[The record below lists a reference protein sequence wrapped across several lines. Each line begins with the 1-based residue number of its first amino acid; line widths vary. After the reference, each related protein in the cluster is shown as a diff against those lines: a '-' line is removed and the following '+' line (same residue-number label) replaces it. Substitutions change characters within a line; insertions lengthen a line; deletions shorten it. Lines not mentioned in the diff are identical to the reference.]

1 MEMKRENILV
11 MIPAEEWD
19 SLKAV
24 QIKILDCLD
33 QINTERPPVKPNF
46 LGYLTAIEFMNAVH
60 IRRSKFDQLVAG
72 NKIKTIKKKRKIYVP
87 ASEVERYFSD
97 SSIL

>member
-1 MEMKRENILV
+1 MKRETILV

-24 QIKILDCLD
+24 QMKILDRLD
-33 QINTERPPVKPNF
+33 QINVERPPVKPVF
-46 LGYLTAIEFMNAVH
+46 PGYLTAIEFMNAVH

-72 NKIKTIKKKRKIYVP
+72 SKIKTVKKKRKIYVP
-87 ASEVERYFSD
+87 VAEVERFFID
-97 SSIL
+97 PSIQ

>member
-11 MIPAEEWD
+11 MITAEEWD

-24 QIKILDCLD
+24 QTKILDRLD
-33 QINTERPPVKPNF
+33 QINTERPPLKPNF
-46 LGYLTAIEFMNAVH
+46 PGYLTAIEFMNAVH

-87 ASEVERYFSD
+87 DSEVERFFND
-97 SSIL
+97 PLIQ

>member
-1 MEMKRENILV
+1 MEMKRETILV
-11 MIPAEEWD
+11 MIPVEEWD

-24 QIKILDCLD
+24 QMKILDRLD
-33 QINTERPPVKPNF
+33 QINVERPPVKPV
-46 LGYLTAIEFMNAVH
+46 LPGYLTAIEFMNAVH
-60 IRRSKFDQLVAG
+60 IRRSKFDQLVTG

-87 ASEVERYFSD
+87 ASEVERFFSD